1 MDRRKHRPHLPH
13 ELGPRVYRAGRFW
26 KCDLRPW
33 GGGRVAVRNPK
44 DPGWPDAGERTEDE
58 AVARKWAWSH
68 LEYVMGE
75 TRDRQLG
82 KAKGKPLRTTLDAYR
97 EHQRRTLAPTTYT
110 TARAPLQA
118 LLEAFGDVPI
128 TKVRPEKLQK
138 MLDALSDAGFRP
150 RTVEFQKKT
159 WSRFFNWAGDYNP
172 AKDLTLPNMS
182 EAEVIHAWSYEQWM
196 RVRKRAKKSRS
207 HIPILR
213 IIDFC
218 VCTGGRINEVLALR
232 YEDFNP
238 KAGTVRIARQFEPGY
253 TTLRGPKGSGRKV
266 RARTA
271 LVHPELWEW
280 YRFKGTGYVLTHEGE
295 PINSKRATEVLKPI
309 LSNVKGVGGHRR
321 AFHDCR
327 RTYIRLWVERGAYMA
342 EVQRWVGHSS
352 IVTTEKAY
360 PAFSSE
366 QAAENAMRR
375 IRDLQNRRA

>member
-1 MDRRKHRPHLPH
+1 
-13 ELGPRVYRAGRFW
+13 
-26 KCDLRPW
+26 
-33 GGGRVAVRNPK
+33 
-44 DPGWPDAGERTEDE
+44 
-58 AVARKWAWSH
+58 
-68 LEYVMGE
+68 MGE

-82 KAKGKPLRTTLDAYR
+82 KVRGKPLGKTLEAYR
-97 EHQRRTLAPTTYT
+97 AFQRRTVAPTTF
-110 TARAPLQA
+110 TAHRAPLQA
-118 LLEAFGDVPI
+118 LLDAFGDAPI
-128 TKVRPEKLQK
+128 TAIRPEKLQK
-138 MLDALSDAGFRP
+138 ILDLMVDAGYRP

-159 WSRFFNWAGDYNP
+159 WSRFFNWAGAYNP
-172 AKDLTLPNMS
+172 ARDLTLPVVS
-182 EAEVIHAWSYEQWM
+182 EPEVIHAWDYDTWM
-196 RVRKRAKKSRS
+196 KVRERAKKSQS

-213 IIDFC
+213 IIDFA

-266 RARTA
+266 KARTA
-271 LVHPELWEW
+271 LVHHELWEW
-280 YRFKGTGYVLTHEGE
+280 YKFKGTGYVITHDGQ

-309 LSNVKGVGGHRR
+309 LANMKVGGHRR

-366 QAAENAMRR
+366 QAASNALRR
-375 IRDLQNRRA
+375 MRDLKSRRA